1 MLRIFVILI
10 VCFFSPIMACAEQGV
25 EYKLSYFQQKKEPT
39 SIDNIL
45 NEKFKKIP
53 NSHSLGFENGDY
65 WFKLTVDQYSENS
78 SYVIYV
84 PTHNISKIDLYQV
97 NENQMEFVAHSGNRL
112 QREDLNVD
120 YKFPAFRLEFLETGA
135 YYFKVHFPKEA
146 NFPLKIKSENEFFK
160 DALFNQS
167 IIFLYYGT
175 CLMILIVNLFFY
187 WKFRNRIFLYY
198 SIFLFSMTGGM
209 LLYDGTLIN
218 LQRIVP
224 LGTYFEFIFRLLECS
239 ALILF
244 SVNFLDLKNRT
255 PRFIKLIVLFPLLMV
270 ISYLLYSISD
280 NYMFVAVGDV
290 IGISVFLV
298 LWLLG
303 IGIMKKHLYAKF
315 FVLGYAL
322 ILPVGAFYFFGYGFG
337 WWHVDGEDVIV
348 KMAGWFD
355 MIIFTYAL
363 SIRMKVKEDENK
375 EKIKGLKVHID
386 EIKIALT
393 STSNEVDPYFIFL
406 KKNDFTSEELTLR
419 EIDVLKCLHEG
430 MSNAN
435 ISEKL
440 FISGNTVKTHIRK
453 IYNKLDIKSRKELT
467 GKMTEF
473 MI

>member
-1 MLRIFVILI
+1 
-10 VCFFSPIMACAEQGV
+10 
-25 EYKLSYFQQKKEPT
+25 
-39 SIDNIL
+39 
-45 NEKFKKIP
+45 
-53 NSHSLGFENGDY
+53 
-65 WFKLTVDQYSENS
+65 
-78 SYVIYV
+78 
-84 PTHNISKIDLYQV
+84 
-97 NENQMEFVAHSGNRL
+97 
-112 QREDLNVD
+112 
-120 YKFPAFRLEFLETGA
+120 
-135 YYFKVHFPKEA
+135 
-146 NFPLKIKSENEFFK
+146 
-160 DALFNQS
+160 
-167 IIFLYYGT
+167 
-175 CLMILIVNLFFY
+175 
-187 WKFRNRIFLYY
+187 
-198 SIFLFSMTGGM
+198 
-209 LLYDGTLIN
+209 
-218 LQRIVP
+218 
-224 LGTYFEFIFRLLECS
+224 
-239 ALILF
+239 
-244 SVNFLDLKNRT
+244 
-255 PRFIKLIVLFPLLMV
+255 
-270 ISYLLYSISD
+270 
-280 NYMFVAVGDV
+280 
-290 IGISVFLV
+290 
-298 LWLLG
+298 
-303 IGIMKKHLYAKF
+303 MKKHLYAKF

-406 KKNDFTSEELTLR
+406 KKNDFTSEEITLR